1 MTLFENAQVVGTFLG
16 FSEGGLE
23 FHADLILPY
32 RNDFQS
38 LPMHGQFVLVAL
50 ENDDEAILGRITTI
64 AAQGRL
70 VSAAGEDYAIR
81 QQRENRPVPRTFVT
95 SS

>member
-64 AAQGRL
+64 AAQG
-70 VSAAGEDYAIR
+70 SAGLGGGEGLRDPPAA
-81 QQRENRPVPRTFVT
+81 REPPGARGP
-95 SS
+95 S